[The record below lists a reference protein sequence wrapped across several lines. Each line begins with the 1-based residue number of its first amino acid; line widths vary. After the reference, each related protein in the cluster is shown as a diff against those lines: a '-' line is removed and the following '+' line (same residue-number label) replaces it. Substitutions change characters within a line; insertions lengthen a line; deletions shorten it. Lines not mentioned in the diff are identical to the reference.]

1 MTDVIVE
8 LEKPPEALPP
18 HIAQAQELTR
28 AKGMCGAIYDN
39 HQGIEVMC
47 LRDPHDGPHETTR
60 EAAEPFCPDGGAC
73 HHECKG
79 RDCFRVRCCGPLSD
93 VYKDDEWPEA
103 LRCHF
108 T

>member
-1 MTDVIVE
+1 MSEPVQIC
-8 LEKPPEALPP
+8 
-18 HIAQAQELTR
+18 QA
-28 AKGMCGAIYDN
+28 CGAELGGKHRRGCVYSHPGREHVQDI
-39 HQGIEVMC
+39 HTKI
-47 LRDPHDGPHETTR
+47 DPIT
-60 EAAEPFCPDGGAC
+60 EASLGQPPFCPDGGAC

-108 T
+108 S